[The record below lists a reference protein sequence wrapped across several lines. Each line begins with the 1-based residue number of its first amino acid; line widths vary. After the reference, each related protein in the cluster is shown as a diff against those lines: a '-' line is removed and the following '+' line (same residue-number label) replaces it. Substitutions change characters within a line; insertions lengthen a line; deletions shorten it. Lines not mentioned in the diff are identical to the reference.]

1 MNEKY
6 QKMLKQNKAWAIAGL
21 VLPTTSTIL
30 LSFLILFDMN
40 DYTALFATSIIV
52 LFASIASYWWWWTMY
67 QLYNVTKNAGS
78 TEQKMSELGQEFQSI
93 KEDIKS
99 L

>member
-6 QKMLKQNKAWAIAGL
+6 QKILKQSKAWVIAGL
-21 VLPTTSTIL
+21 VLPTTSTVL
-30 LSFLILFDMN
+30 LSTFIIFDMN
-40 DYTALFATSIIV
+40 SYTVLLATTVIV

-67 QLYNVTKNAGS
+67 QLYRVTKNAGL
-78 TEQKMSELGQEFQSI
+78 TEKKMAELGKEFLSI
-93 KEDIKS
+93 KQDINS

>member
-1 MNEKY
+1 
-6 QKMLKQNKAWAIAGL
+6 MLKQNKAWAIAGL
-21 VLPTTSTIL
+21 ILPTTSTIL
-30 LSFLILFDMN
+30 LSFLILFDMD
-40 DYTALFATSIIV
+40 DYTIIFATGTIV

-67 QLYNVTKNAGS
+67 QLYTVIKNAGS
-78 TEQKMSELGQEFQSI
+78 TEEKMSELGEEFQII

>member
-6 QKMLKQNKAWAIAGL
+6 QRMLKQNKAWAIAGL
-21 VLPTTSTIL
+21 VLPTTSTVL
-30 LSFLILFDMN
+30 LSTLILFDIT
-40 DYTALFATSIIV
+40 DYTALFATGIIV

-67 QLYNVTKNAGS
+67 QLYQVTKNAGS
-78 TEQKMSELGQEFQSI
+78 TEEKISELGQEFQSI
-93 KEDIKS
+93 KQDIRS